1 MALCVYILTH
11 KLLIFVCFIG
21 LPSVIGKNNF
31 MLSEVSRNTKEIFEF
46 TSRLMMASDKV
57 EGLCN
62 PYLRQSSVPRL
73 AHNYSAG
80 KGVDILSCKE
90 KEIQH
95 MLSKVMSG
103 LLKHG
108 VKENDIAILVGRR
121 SELQKL
127 KPSLSGLALDS
138 MNEDKNNEEERDSV
152 AQSQTYAQRHM
163 PTTETA
169 SASVDD
175 KHIGNDGENENSAM
189 SESDSIEISNQFDV
203 LSSSS
208 SHDDLDLATEDLNDS
223 REMTVDERQEV
234 ESERLADSNSNKD
247 GMFYGSDFES
257 EPNETDQNLSKPDK
271 DYKAKVEREEKVA
284 VDTVRGFSGLDKAAV
299 IGINPEVNED
309 HADFNRFILS
319 LASRARDNLVIITT
333 SDSVKEQLDKYVP

>member
-1 MALCVYILTH
+1 M
-11 KLLIFVCFIG
+11 
-21 LPSVIGKNNF
+21 IGKNNF

-80 KGVDILSCKE
+80 KGVDILSCQE

-127 KPSLSGLALDS
+127 KPSLSGLALDR
-138 MNEDKNNEEERDSV
+138 MREDENNIEERDSV
-152 AQSQTYAQRHM
+152 AQSQTYAEGHM

-169 SASVDD
+169 SSSVDH
-175 KHIGNDGENENSAM
+175 KHVNDGGNENSTM

-208 SHDDLDLATEDLNDS
+208 SHDDLDPATEDMNDS
-223 REMTVDERQEV
+223 REMTVDETQEV
-234 ESERLADSNSNKD
+234 ESERSTDSNSNKD